1 MFSLGGFFTLSTGE
15 STSRKIFLDVVIVR
29 VVLRSLA
36 TVEDDIGNL
45 KETSLNESIA
55 VAPLLVLDCSSFR
68 GDKQAESLFYQ
79 AFYPINLRQDISLL
93 TGLLRMSC

>member
-1 MFSLGGFFTLSTGE
+1 MFSLRGFLTLSTE
-15 STSRKIFLDVVIVR
+15 SRHPEKFSWMLLSVR

-55 VAPLLVLDCSSFR
+55 VAPLLVLDCSSLA
-68 GDKQAESLFYQ
+68 QAIVTLPVGVLATSVPESL
-79 AFYPINLRQDISLL
+79 S
-93 TGLLRMSC
+93 T